1 MRSER
6 RPAERGEHG
15 VSVVEVVVTLALLAV
30 ILAIFSSQMV
40 AMFDRVHTAS
50 RRSESNDSV
59 RLAIQ
64 ELDRQVRS
72 GNVIHDPGDEIPAGM
87 SLRVYTQSNA
97 RTATE
102 PSRCVLWRIVD
113 GRLETRAW
121 STSGVWLTDWRVV
134 AEHLRNSSTADPPTP
149 AFEFYEADS
158 GFGQRIVQV
167 SLLVNRDERE
177 GRDVEIRAS
186 LTGRNVQFGHPQS
199 LCENVPEET

>member
-1 MRSER
+1 MPSDRG
-6 RPAERGEHG
+6 RGERG
-15 VSVVEVVVTLALLAV
+15 VSVVEVVVTLALLSV

-40 AMFDRVHTAS
+40 FDRVHTAS
-50 RRSESNDSV
+50 QRSESNDSV

-72 GNVIHDPGDEIPAGM
+72 GNVIHDPGEEVPAGM

-102 PSRCVLWRIVD
+102 ESRCVIWRIVD

-121 STSGVWLTDWRVV
+121 STLGAWLNDWRVV
-134 AEHLRNSSTADPPTP
+134 AEHLRNSSTTDPPSP
-149 AFEFYEADS
+149 AFAFDQAQT

-177 GRDVEIRAS
+177 GRDVEVRAS